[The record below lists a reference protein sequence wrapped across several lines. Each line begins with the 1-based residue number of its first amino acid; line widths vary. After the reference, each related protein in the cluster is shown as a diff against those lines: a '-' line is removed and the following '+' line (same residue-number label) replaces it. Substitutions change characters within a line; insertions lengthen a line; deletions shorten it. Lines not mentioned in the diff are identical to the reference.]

1 MNKLSDSYTLSNG
14 VSVPCVGFGTWKMAD
29 GEETASAVK
38 EAITMGYRHID
49 TATIYKNEESVG
61 RGIFNSGVDRNEL
74 FVTTKLWNDDHGYDL
89 ALRAFEA
96 SLAKL
101 GLSTLDLYLIHWPN
115 PEKLRDNWEESNAET
130 WRAMEDLYRA
140 GKIRAIGV
148 SNFMPHHLEALMKTA
163 NIAPMVNQIR
173 LFPGFM
179 WAETVTYCQQKNICI
194 EAYSPLG
201 KGVVLA
207 SPIVVEIA
215 EKYGKTPAQVCVRW
229 SLQMGFLPLP
239 KTVTPERIRENAQ
252 IFDFSLS
259 ASEMTQLTRM
269 ENLCGDGKHPDEAPF

>member
-1 MNKLSDSYTLSNG
+1 MNKLSDSYKLSNG
-14 VSVPCVGFGTWKMAD
+14 VSVPCIGFGTWKMAE
-29 GEETASAVK
+29 GKEASTAVK

-49 TATIYKNEESVG
+49 TAAIYKNEASVG
-61 RGIFNSGVDRNEL
+61 RGIFESGIDRNEL
-74 FVTTKLWNDDHGYDL
+74 FVTTKLWNDDHGYDATL
-89 ALRAFEA
+89 KAFED
-96 SLAKL
+96 SMTKL
-101 GLSTLDLYLIHWPN
+101 GLSTIDLYLIHWPN
-115 PEKLRDNWEESNAET
+115 PLKFRDNWEERNAES

-148 SNFMPHHLEALMKTA
+148 SNFMPHHFEALMKTA

-179 WAETVTYCQQKNICI
+179 WKETITYCQEKHIFI

-207 SPIVVEIA
+207 SPIIVEIA
-215 EKYGKTPAQVCVRW
+215 KKYGKSPAQICLRW

-239 KTVTPERIRENAQ
+239 KSVTTERICENAHV
-252 IFDFSLS
+252 FDFILS
-259 ASEMTQLTRM
+259 DADMAQLTNM
-269 ENLCGDGKHPDEAPF
+269 ENLCGDGKHPDESLF